1 MNGALFCLAINTSRD
16 VFRQPLFYVITGVG
30 MFLTFLSLFFTLFAF
45 GEEIRLMKEMGI
57 STITVCCLVLV
68 SMSAANALSKERESC
83 TILTLLAKPV
93 CSRDVVLGK
102 FFGILIVATVE
113 YLILGAFL
121 VASLSLKNLIDLGVA
136 LFPSIIHFVST
147 TFLPLFYTF
156 LQIEIMC
163 AIAIAGSVYLSVS
176 ANLSCC
182 VFVYIVGNLLGL
194 VQNLFNA
201 NERHFLWLF
210 AFLYTIF
217 PNLEGVSAIS
227 MGYPSEGIDVRYILL
242 MVVYAIAYTTLI
254 IHIAFEMFER
264 KECC

>member
-16 VFRQPLFYVITGVG
+16 VFRQPLFYVITSAGV
-30 MFLTFLSLFFTLFAF
+30 FLTFLSLFFTLFAF
-45 GEEIRLMKEMGI
+45 GEELRLVKEMGI

-68 SMSAANALSKERESC
+68 SISAVNAISKERESG

-93 CSRDVVLGK
+93 SKRDVVLGK
-102 FFGILIVATVE
+102 FFGILTVAAVE

-121 VASLSLKNLIDLGVA
+121 VVSLSLKNLLDFDVA
-136 LFPSIIHFVST
+136 FFPFIIHLGGA

-156 LQIEIMC
+156 LQVEMMC
-163 AIAIAGSVYLSVS
+163 AIAIAGSVYLSMS

-182 VFVYIVGNLLGL
+182 LFIYIVGNLLCL

-201 NERHFLWLF
+201 NESIFSWFF
-210 AFLYTIF
+210 AFLYVIF
-217 PNLEGVSAIS
+217 PNLEGVCAIG
-227 MGYPSEGIDVRYILL
+227 MGNSQEGISVRYILL
-242 MVVYAIAYTTLI
+242 MVVYAIAYTTLV